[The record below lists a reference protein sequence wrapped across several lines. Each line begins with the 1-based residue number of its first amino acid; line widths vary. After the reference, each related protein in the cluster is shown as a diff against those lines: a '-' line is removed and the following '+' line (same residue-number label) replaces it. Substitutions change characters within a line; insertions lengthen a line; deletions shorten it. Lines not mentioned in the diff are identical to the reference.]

1 MSFLLSCYFGIDSGF
16 VFFRNQSFLGFKKME
31 NLGDL
36 SEFDI
41 QLYDNN
47 ERRKGLMNGY
57 AMLQKNANNLSNSI
71 AKIDR
76 NLIVI
81 KKLYN
86 LTNKNI

>member
-1 MSFLLSCYFGIDSGF
+1 
-16 VFFRNQSFLGFKKME
+16 ME

-57 AMLQKNANNLSNSI
+57 AMLQKNANNLSDSI

>member
-1 MSFLLSCYFGIDSGF
+1 
-16 VFFRNQSFLGFKKME
+16 ME

-57 AMLQKNANNLSNSI
+57 VMLQKNANNLSDSI

-76 NLIVI
+76 QSYSYQKTL
-81 KKLYN
+81 
-86 LTNKNI
+86 

>member
-1 MSFLLSCYFGIDSGF
+1 
-16 VFFRNQSFLGFKKME
+16 ME